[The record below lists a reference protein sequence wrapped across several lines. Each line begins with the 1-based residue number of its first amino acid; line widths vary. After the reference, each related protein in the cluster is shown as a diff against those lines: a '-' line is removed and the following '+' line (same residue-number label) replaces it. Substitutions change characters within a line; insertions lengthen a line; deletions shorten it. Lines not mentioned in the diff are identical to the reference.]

1 MRFVLD
7 DRFGA
12 GGTVYFIWIQW
23 GAGEKGTAVF
33 EMVFLRILSGASA
46 FIVAGGPGDGKD
58 VAAVWKR
65 TALIHDNRMLAERA
79 ILLFQRCI
87 RTRSVNWTDVE
98 SWRKNR
104 SGTSQNRTYVLYSRK

>member
-46 FIVAGGPGDGKD
+46 FIVAGGPGDGND
-58 VAAVWKR
+58 VAAVWKHP
-65 TALIHDNRMLAERA
+65 ALFMTIECS
-79 ILLFQRCI
+79 Q
-87 RTRSVNWTDVE
+87 SVHSIVSALHQDA
-98 SWRKNR
+98 
-104 SGTSQNRTYVLYSRK
+104 

>member
-1 MRFVLD
+1 M
-7 DRFGA
+7 
-12 GGTVYFIWIQW
+12 YFIWIQW

-33 EMVFLRILSGASA
+33 EMVFLRILSGASV

-79 ILLFQRCI
+79 FYCF
-87 RTRSVNWTDVE
+87 SAA
-98 SWRKNR
+98 
-104 SGTSQNRTYVLYSRK
+104 SGRVV